1 MKMLSELSI
10 ANLYIPPLL
19 AYLVA
24 SALAYQALKH
34 WVGGPLAWT
43 WHPSLSRFFVLLI
56 ILATLFL
63 TV

>member
-1 MKMLSELSI
+1 
-10 ANLYIPPLL
+10 
-19 AYLVA
+19 
-24 SALAYQALKH
+24 LKH
-34 WVGGPLAWT
+34 LVDGPLEWT

>member
-19 AYLVA
+19 AYLIA
-24 SALAYQALKH
+24 SALACQALKH
-34 WVGGPLAWT
+34 LVDGPLEWT